1 MADEFQT
8 LFAGQDV
15 VDQVLNDFQDSW
27 RRDEPPSLTDFLKRI
42 QDQPRAVRETL
53 RIRLIRIDQAVRWQ
67 LWRRQTDALT
77 RTLDGSGK
85 SAERSVPRRGP
96 LLEDYARNCPEIG
109 PVDSLPLELVVNE
122 YQLRVEC
129 CDHPKLDEYQRRF
142 PKFAMDL
149 PTAIMAMLLDADT
162 AVTGPDGLP
171 VIETVL
177 IEGVG
182 TKVPAGESTLPMQ
195 PAEKPQRNR
204 PVEFDTEAPRPD
216 GGTLAEPADL
226 AGAGTKLSTA
236 ETKAPKLPA
245 AMPQRDRPVES
256 DHAGIGPG
264 GETMTEPE
272 DLKGT
277 DPKSESG
284 GTTVP
289 MQPSEMPRRNR
300 LGVLPVPAGKQ
311 FGQYELLYEI
321 ARGAMGVVYKARH
334 VKIDRPVALKMILT
348 GQLASSKEIELFQR
362 EAQNAGRLVH
372 DNIVPIFDAGE
383 IGGQHFIAM
392 AFIEGQS
399 LAGLVREKPL
409 SPQHAAEIVE
419 QVSRALHYAHTQ
431 PQPVYH
437 RDIKPANILMDT
449 SGKPFVTDFGI
460 AKRVE
465 GKDSKATSDGIIL
478 GTPSY
483 MPAEQAK
490 GLAAEI
496 GPWSDV
502 YSTGAVLYHLLTG
515 KPPFLADTVMET
527 LRQVLQEE
535 TVSPRQLNHQVDA
548 DLEAV
553 CLKCLE
559 KDWHKRYQSA
569 QELADDLNRF
579 LSHEPTKARPLSSL
593 GRLARWC
600 RRNPAVAALTI
611 TTALLL
617 IGITVG
623 ATILARSESAAKTAA
638 QRERDKNAALAR
650 SESAA
655 KIDAQGERDQ
665 KVGALKVAEVAKKE
679 AVEQR
684 KIAEEKTK
692 DAENRKKE
700 ADESAEK
707 ARKAEATANAA
718 LIVAEGEKVK
728 AETAKT
734 NADVAAKAAKV
745 SESLAQTEKNNA
757 EAARDLAQKNL
768 QHAISTVDQLLTFTA
783 DEGLKDLPGGEVIR
797 KGLAQAA
804 LRQLDQ
810 FRQANPKDR
819 QMQLA
824 LAKVKHVEARL
835 LYITQNAEVDDVFKK
850 TIELFATLLDSLR
863 EDSKPNDPK
872 PIDVMVELAATH
884 RDYGDSL
891 TDRSLRDPSVATNL
905 LQRALTQYQQALDL
919 RVKVSTPDLRL
930 EFELARVHLS
940 RSISRFYLH
949 ETATSLED
957 VRLASQAF
965 DGLIKKQM
973 DPDTKRKTQRLLA
986 SSLRTIVH
994 EESELTTIPPQGKL
1008 QEWFGQLDRAKQF
1021 QVELLQQNPASV
1033 ELRFDLALTRFE
1045 KAHLLATK
1053 AKQADEALKELSEAR
1068 DSFSNLAKRFE
1079 EIPKYELHRI
1089 LSLELSAIV
1098 LASKAKLQDAA
1109 RDVQEADKSIRQYNL
1124 VYPTVKRDKDQLRIA
1139 DLAKIIG
1146 EDLLRNKGSK

>member
-85 SAERSVPRRGP
+85 STERSVPRRGP

-334 VKIDRPVALKMILT
+334 VKIDRPVALKMILA
-348 GQLASSKEIELFQR
+348 GQLASSQEIRLFQR

-372 DNIVPIFDAGE
+372 DNIVPIFDAGD

-409 SPQHAAEIVE
+409 SPSHAAEIVE
-419 QVSRALHYAHTQ
+419 QVSRALHYAHSQ

-483 MPAEQAK
+483 MPSEQAK
-490 GLAAEI
+490 GQTSEI

-600 RRNPAVAALTI
+600 RRNTAVAALTTLI
-611 TTALLL
+611 AVLL
-617 IGITVG
+617 IASAVG
-623 ATILARSESAAKTAA
+623 ATLAYFRENKAK
-638 QRERDKNAALAR
+638 
-650 SESAA
+650 
-655 KIDAQGERDQ
+655 
-665 KVGALKVAEVAKKE
+665 EVALGLERVASEKKVE
-679 AVEQR
+679 AEQS
-684 KIAEEKTK
+684 KL
-692 DAENRKKE
+692 DAEKSALDAKK
-700 ADESAEK
+700 SAEQ
-707 ARKAEATANAA
+707 ARKAEAKANAA
-718 LIVAEGEKVK
+718 LIIAEAEKAKADEAKDIALK
-728 AETAKT
+728 AEAKT
-734 NADVAAKAAKV
+734 NTALVAEVEAKKKADLAAAAAKV
-745 SESLAQTEKNNA
+745 AESLAQTEKNNA

-768 QHAISTVDQLLTFTA
+768 QHAINTVDQLLTFTA

-835 LYITQNAEVDDVFKK
+835 LDITQNAEVDDVFKK

-891 TDRSLRDPSVATNL
+891 TDRSLRDPSLATNL

-919 RVKVSTPDLRL
+919 RAKVSTPDLRL

-949 ETATSLED
+949 ETATALED

-994 EESELTTIPPQGKL
+994 EESELTTKPPQGKL

-1021 QVELLQQNPASV
+1021 QVELLQQNRASV

-1045 KAHLLATK
+1045 KAHLLAIK
-1053 AKQADEALKELSEAR
+1053 AEQPDEALKELSEAR

-1079 EIPKYELHRI
+1079 EIPKYELLRI
-1089 LSLELSAIV
+1089 LSLELSARV

-1124 VYPTVKRDKDQLRIA
+1124 VNPTVKREEDQLRIA

>member
-85 SAERSVPRRGP
+85 STERSVPRRGP

-348 GQLASSKEIELFQR
+348 GQLASSQEIRLFQR

-409 SPQHAAEIVE
+409 SPPHAAEIVE

-483 MPAEQAK
+483 MPSEQAK
-490 GLAAEI
+490 GHTAEI

-600 RRNPAVAALTI
+600 RRNTAMAVLTM
-611 TTALLL
+611 TSGLLL
-617 IGITVG
+617 IAFSVAVSVAYVG
-623 ATILARSESAAKTAA
+623 ASKDKEAA
-638 QRERDKNAALAR
+638 
-650 SESAA
+650 
-655 KIDAQGERDQ
+655 IDAKSDALREKGKADQ
-665 KVGALKVAEVAKKE
+665 ARLK
-679 AVEQR
+679 
-684 KIAEEKTK
+684 
-692 DAENRKKE
+692 
-700 ADESAEK
+700 ADEEAEK
-707 ARKAEATANAA
+707 ARKAEATANAEA
-718 LIVAEGEKVK
+718 EKARIAESKATAEAEKARKAEGDARGSLE
-728 AETAKT
+728 AKT
-734 NADVAAKAAKV
+734 MALLSEQKAKEKADVAADKAIKAESKAKAAQDIA
-745 SESLAQTEKNNA
+745 ESTLK
-757 EAARDLAQKNL
+757 LAQKNL
-768 QHAISTVDQLLTFTA
+768 KHAIDTVEQLLTYTA
-783 DEGLKDLPGGEVIR
+783 DERLKDLPGGEGIR
-797 KGLAQAA
+797 KGLAVLA
-804 LRQLDQ
+804 LERLKPILEANPED
-810 FRQANPKDR
+810 RQAR
-819 QMQLA
+819 LT
-824 LAKVKHVEARL
+824 LSKVKHVQARL
-835 LYITQNAEVDDVFKK
+835 LNIAAPSSEVDSVFKEA
-850 TIELFATLLDSLR
+850 IVQLERLLA
-863 EDSKPNDPK
+863 EDPK
-872 PIDVMVELAATH
+872 QTDVAVELAATY
-884 RDYGDSL
+884 RDYGDGL
-891 TDRSLRDPSVATNL
+891 TDRSLLDQAQETTL
-905 LQRALTQYQQALDL
+905 LQQALAQYALATDL
-919 RVKVSTPDLRL
+919 PAKIGAPDLRL
-930 EFELARVHLS
+930 EFELARIYLS
-940 RSISRFYLH
+940 RSISRTYLGQS
-949 ETATSLED
+949 ETALDD
-957 VRLASQAF
+957 VRLASQTF
-965 DGLIKKQM
+965 DGLVKNKLV
-973 DPDTKRKTQRLLA
+973 DPDTKRKTPRLLA
-986 SSLRTIVH
+986 SSLRTIVN
-994 EESELTTIPPQGKL
+994 EESRLISDPPQSKL
-1008 QEWFGQLDRAKQF
+1008 QEWIGQLHRAKQF
-1021 QVELLQQNPASV
+1021 QLELLQQNPASV
-1033 ELRFDLALTRFE
+1033 ELRFDLALTRFQ
-1045 KAHLLATK
+1045 KAYLLANTK
-1053 AKQADEALKELSEAR
+1053 RFDDALVELAEAR

-1079 EIPKYELHRI
+1079 EIPKYEFHRI
-1089 LSLELSAIV
+1089 LSLELSATV
-1098 LASKAKLQDAA
+1098 RTAKAEFQEAA
-1109 RDVQEADKSIRQYNL
+1109 RDVADAEKAILKYNIIN
-1124 VYPTVKRDKDQLRIA
+1124 PTVKREDVQQRIA
-1139 DLAKIIG
+1139 SLAKDIR
-1146 EDLLRNKGSK
+1146 EELLRKK